1 MKGHGILGIMCMNPL
16 CMNPWI
22 PALNPP
28 LCMNPWNREKSNRA
42 KPILTHIPLSLR
54 GKGNQSLKEAPNR
67 WTVIWKWIYLT
78 MVWEYLP
85 EAKPPHASLLKHGG
99 IAPSNVSWH
108 VLQYVALVD
117 SGEKSSSTSMSLE
130 KTNGWSPWPPMK
142 SIVWGAPLYP
152 RHTENKKLP
161 SRKISLPI
169 AMQPFCGHCPGDALL
184 PSSPS
189 LAGVVLWY
197 GWRGKVFF
205 WNKECLHTLF
215 LSNNLRI
222 IPCALT

>member
-42 KPILTHIPLSLR
+42 KPILTHIPLSRR

-85 EAKPPHASLLKHGG
+85 AAKPPHASLLKHGG

-117 SGEKSSSTSMSLE
+117 SGEKPSSTSMSLE

-169 AMQPFCGHCPGDALL
+169 AMQPFVDTAPGTHCCHLTRHLPALFCDTVD
-184 PSSPS
+184 
-189 LAGVVLWY
+189 GE
-197 GWRGKVFF
+197 KFF
-205 WNKECLHTLF
+205 FFENKECLHTLF
-215 LSNNLRI
+215 LS
-222 IPCALT
+222 

>member
-1 MKGHGILGIMCMNPL
+1 
-16 CMNPWI
+16 
-22 PALNPP
+22 
-28 LCMNPWNREKSNRA
+28 
-42 KPILTHIPLSLR
+42 
-54 GKGNQSLKEAPNR
+54 
-67 WTVIWKWIYLT
+67 

-85 EAKPPHASLLKHGG
+85 VAKPPHASLRKHCG

-152 RHTENKKLP
+152 RRKENKKLP

-169 AMQPFCGHCPGDALL
+169 AMQPCVDTAPGTHCCHLTRHLPALFCDTVDGEKFFFEIRNACILF
-184 PSSPS
+184 SSPIICELSRVLS
-189 LAGVVLWY
+189 LKNGPSP
-197 GWRGKVFF
+197 KI
-205 WNKECLHTLF
+205 T
-215 LSNNLRI
+215 
-222 IPCALT
+222 